1 MGKTPAPDAPQSAP
15 RKASSVRIL
24 LMLVFGGPVL
34 AVGGCALFAA
44 YLNISGGGSGSN
56 DTISA
61 IGAIIF
67 IVGVLAFLVGLVW
80 ALARWADSRVKA
92 GKK

>member
-1 MGKTPAPDAPQSAP
+1 VGETPAPVAPQAAP

-44 YLNISGGGSGSN
+44 YLNINGGSSSN

-61 IGAIIF
+61 VGAIIF
-67 IVGVLAFLVGLVW
+67 VVGVLSFLVGIIW

>member
-1 MGKTPAPDAPQSAP
+1 VGETPAPDAPQSAP

-44 YLNISGGGSGSN
+44 YLNINGGPSSN
-56 DTISA
+56 DAISA
-61 IGAIIF
+61 VGAIIF
-67 IVGVLAFLVGLVW
+67 VIGVLAFLVGIVW

>member
-1 MGKTPAPDAPQSAP
+1 MGESPAPAAPQAAT
-15 RKASSVRIL
+15 RKASSGRIL

-44 YLNISGGGSGSN
+44 YLNINGGSSSN
-56 DTISA
+56 DSISA
-61 IGAIIF
+61 VGAIIF
-67 IVGVLAFLVGLVW
+67 IVGVLAFLVGIVW
-80 ALARWADSRVKA
+80 AFARWADARVKA

>member
-1 MGKTPAPDAPQSAP
+1 MGETPAPDAPQSAP

-44 YLNISGGGSGSN
+44 YLNINGGPSSN

-61 IGAIIF
+61 VGAIVFVI
-67 IVGVLAFLVGLVW
+67 GVLAFLVGMIW
-80 ALARWADSRVKA
+80 AFARWADSHVKA

>member
-1 MGKTPAPDAPQSAP
+1 
-15 RKASSVRIL
+15 
-24 LMLVFGGPVL
+24 MLVFGGPVL

-44 YLNISGGGSGSN
+44 YLNINGGPSSN
-56 DTISA
+56 DMISA
-61 IGAIIF
+61 VGAIIF
-67 IVGVLAFLVGLVW
+67 VIGVLAFLVGIVW

>member
-1 MGKTPAPDAPQSAP
+1 MGETPAPDAPQSAP

-44 YLNISGGGSGSN
+44 YLNINGGSSSN
-56 DTISA
+56 DSISA
-61 IGAIIF
+61 VGAIIF
-67 IVGVLAFLVGLVW
+67 VVGVLAFLVGIIW
-80 ALARWADSRVKA
+80 AFARWADSRVKA